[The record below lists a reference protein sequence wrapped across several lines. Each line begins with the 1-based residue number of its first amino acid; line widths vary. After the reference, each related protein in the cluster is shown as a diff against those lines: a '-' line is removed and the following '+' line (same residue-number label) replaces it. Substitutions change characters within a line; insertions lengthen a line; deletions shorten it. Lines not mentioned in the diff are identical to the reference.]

1 MDPASIVD
9 ALGYPAAGLGIL
21 IESAGVPFPGE
32 ALLLAA
38 AAWAA
43 ARHHSIVLVILF
55 GFLGATAGANLGYY
69 LGYRGGRPFVERFG
83 SLFRIRPDHIAR
95 SELFFARYGDKAIVA
110 GRFILGLRTWGSM
123 LAGMSRMPFWRF
135 QVFSALGALGW
146 SIAIGLAG
154 YLLGNNLPLIG
165 AILRALGFGGL
176 VLIVLIAIT
185 LVVMRERGRNPV
197 DDHIEEGEDPPAD
210 LVARGLHQVGDRWDH
225 DRAELDPENEA
236 ERGPGDPSVGAEV
249 GQLVHRLRHRRQR
262 QHGDPVC
269 DQ

>member
-43 ARHHSIVLVILF
+43 ARHHSLVLVILF

-83 SLFRIRPDHIAR
+83 SIFRIRPDHIAR
-95 SELFFARYGDKAIVA
+95 SELFFARHGDKAILA

-123 LAGMSRMPFWRF
+123 LAGMSRMPVWRF

-146 SIAIGLAG
+146 SVAIGVAG
-154 YLLGNNLPLIG
+154 YLLGGNLALIG
-165 AILRALGFGGL
+165 AVLRGVGFGGL
-176 VLIVLIAIT
+176 VLIVLVAIT
-185 LVVMRERGRNPV
+185 LVVMRER
-197 DDHIEEGEDPPAD
+197 A
-210 LVARGLHQVGDRWDH
+210 ARR
-225 DRAELDPENEA
+225 
-236 ERGPGDPSVGAEV
+236 
-249 GQLVHRLRHRRQR
+249 
-262 QHGDPVC
+262 
-269 DQ
+269 